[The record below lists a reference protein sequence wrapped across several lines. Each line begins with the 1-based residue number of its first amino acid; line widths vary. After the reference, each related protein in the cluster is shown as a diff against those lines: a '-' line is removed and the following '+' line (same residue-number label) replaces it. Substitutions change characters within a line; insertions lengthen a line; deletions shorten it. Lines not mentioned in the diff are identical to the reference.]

1 LIKFSGPPQAPT
13 PAGTRQNSSSN
24 AFLRACNTLW
34 QVDSPASQADS
45 ADFDSRYPLQL
56 KVSDGSV
63 HSLDGARLLAP
74 RRIGLVTLRS
84 RKGRIGLWTAIA
96 LTILCIGAVT
106 SVVVA
111 SVGNGVPMTRADALR
126 DAGATGRTAGAP
138 SALKVMTRNIYL
150 GGNINRPIRAAL
162 DRTGR
167 EGVLALGHANHE
179 LREIVERTDFATRS
193 RLLAEEIAAAR
204 PDLIGLQEVALWR
217 HGPMQLDQIGRPN
230 ATEVDY
236 DFLAT
241 LLADLTKR
249 GVSYEIVHVQQES
262 DVEAPAFT
270 GNPYAGTA
278 VAAEDVR
285 LTDRDV
291 ILVRS
296 EAGIRVEESGGSNF
310 SRRFEVRLGDTTFPF
325 VRGYAW
331 ADIALGSARI
341 RFITT
346 HLESQS
352 ARLARAQA
360 EELLNGP
367 AGNTRLPTVIAC
379 DCNSNPASPAA
390 RSGLPIGSG
399 AAYRVI
405 TNDHGFTDLWL
416 HEPGRADPGNTAW
429 LSELANDET
438 ADFERRIDL
447 VLARST
453 PRDQV
458 SVSRAEVTGDELSDR
473 DPVSRLWPSDHAG
486 LIVQLQIG

>member
-1 LIKFSGPPQAPT
+1 
-13 PAGTRQNSSSN
+13 
-24 AFLRACNTLW
+24 
-34 QVDSPASQADS
+34 
-45 ADFDSRYPLQL
+45 
-56 KVSDGSV
+56 
-63 HSLDGARLLAP
+63 
-74 RRIGLVTLRS
+74 
-84 RKGRIGLWTAIA
+84 
-96 LTILCIGAVT
+96 
-106 SVVVA
+106 
-111 SVGNGVPMTRADALR
+111 
-126 DAGATGRTAGAP
+126 
-138 SALKVMTRNIYL
+138 MTRNIYL

-241 LLADLTKR
+241 LLADLTNR
-249 GVSYEIVHVQQES
+249 GVRFEIVHIQQES

-270 GNPYAGTA
+270 GNPYTGTA
-278 VAAEDVR
+278 GAAEDVR

-296 EAGIRVEESGGSNF
+296 EAGILVEASGGSNF
-310 SRRFEVRLGDTTFPF
+310 SRRFEVTLGDTTFPF

-331 ADIALGSARI
+331 ADVAVGSTRM

-367 AGNTRLPTVIAC
+367 AGNTELSTVIAC

-390 RSGLPIGSG
+390 RSSLPIGSG
-399 AAYRVI
+399 AAYRLI

-416 HEPGRADPGNTAW
+416 QEPVGAGSGNTAW

-447 VLARST
+447 VVARST
-453 PRDQV
+453 PSEQV
-458 SVSRAEVTGDELSDR
+458 SVSRAEVTGDELNDR
-473 DPVSRLWPSDHAG
+473 DPVTRLWPSDHAG
-486 LIVQLQIG
+486 VIVQLQIG